1 MEEKKAEAVAVD
13 LDYKELY
20 FKEFKRNCEL
30 SDRLNALLDLI
41 AKAGKAI

>member
-1 MEEKKAEAVAVD
+1 MEEKKAEATD
-13 LDYKELY
+13 LDYRKLY
-20 FKEFKRNCEL
+20 YEEFKRNCEL